1 MLQKKIRMKSS
12 QLHKQDIF
20 RKNSLTLWYQNL
32 RDIPCLTSNWCT
44 QQWRQNIKVHN
55 FSGVSLA
62 GGEKTAIVSS
72 NRWYLHACNSLRL
85 RFLFAA
91 IFFIPRIQICDVCRT
106 AHTIVWTKK
115 TIIYNHDQS
124 NSPTHYI
131 SKPDIDIYQYRPI
144 KRWLEL
150 PKTTQI
156 KNDIFEKVLKC
167 GGRTLRNLQAGR
179 NCSLGTRVRS
189 DYSWVLAKGD
199 PGNTYGKACQ
209 AYCRQKSKGVSVRTI
224 DVNYI
229 SRIWPHG
236 FGPPPYNHNERSK
249 FHMDNGNRRW

>member
-1 MLQKKIRMKSS
+1 MISTCMQFFTLTISFWNN
-12 QLHKQDIF
+12 IF
-20 RKNSLTLWYQNL
+20 HSPHSNL
-32 RDIPCLTSNWCT
+32 RCL
-44 QQWRQNIKVHN
+44 QN
-55 FSGVSLA
+55 
-62 GGEKTAIVSS
+62 SS
-72 NRWYLHACNSLRL
+72 YNCMNKENY
-85 RFLFAA
+85 
-91 IFFIPRIQICDVCRT
+91 Q
-106 AHTIVWTKK
+106 
-115 TIIYNHDQS
+115 YNHDQS